1 MKPMTVTPE
10 TMQQDGQSLTQVA
23 QEMASGLTGLQST
36 VQGDGNPWGSDEQ
49 GSLFGTAYQLVLG
62 TAFEAITS
70 HVEQV
75 GYAGQALVAQ
85 AGGYDQVETGN
96 SQQLRTLAPEG

>member
-1 MKPMTVTPE
+1 VKPMTVTPE
-10 TMQQDGQSLTQVA
+10 TMAQDGQTLIGVA
-23 QEMASGLTGLQST
+23 DDMASGLSGLQGT

-49 GSLFGTAYQLVLG
+49 GSLFGVAYQLVLG
-62 TAFEAITS
+62 KAFEAITS

-85 AGGYDQVETGN
+85 AGGYDQVETGT